1 MLIQFLLVA
10 LGVVLVTYGA
20 HYLVDGA
27 SALAKRFNVSDMIIG
42 LTVVSFGTSAPEL
55 AVSVLAAA
63 NGTAEVALGNVIG
76 SNIANICLILGLT
89 AVIQPL
95 RIRHNTIWK
104 DIPFSFVGIIV
115 AMIMASDYL
124 LDGTPMAVI
133 SRADGLVL
141 ICFFVIYL
149 YYTFNIAR
157 REKIVPTD
165 EIHRR
170 PLWLAILF
178 ILGGLVA
185 LVFGGRFI
193 VDAAVELARGFGISE
208 AIIGLTLVSVGT
220 SIPELA
226 TSVVAAMRGRGDMAM
241 GNVVGS
247 NIFNIF
253 LILGVSATVAPLPV
267 GNITMIDF
275 GVCML
280 ATILMFASGFVFK
293 QNIMYRPKG
302 WMLIALYVAYLT
314 WLTVQAM
321 TK

>member
-1 MLIQFLLVA
+1 MLLQFFFVV

-27 SALAKRFNVSDMIIG
+27 SALAKRFNVSDMVIG

-55 AVSVLAAA
+55 AVSALAAA

-76 SNIANICLILGLT
+76 SNTANICLILGLT

-115 AMIMASDYL
+115 AMIMASDLILDKTL
-124 LDGTPMAVI
+124 LAVI

-141 ICFFVIYL
+141 LCFFVIYL
-149 YYTFNIAR
+149 YYTVNIAR
-157 REKIVPTD
+157 REKVVAT
-165 EIHRR
+165 EEVHRR

-185 LVFGGRFI
+185 LVYGGRFI
-193 VDAAVELARGFGISE
+193 VDAAVEIARGFGVSE
-208 AIIGLTLVSVGT
+208 AVIGLTLVSVGT

-253 LILGVSATVAPLPV
+253 FILGVSATVAPLPV
-267 GNITMIDF
+267 GNITMVDF
-275 GVCML
+275 GTCML
-280 ATILMFASGFVFK
+280 ATVLMFASGLVFK

-302 WMLIALYVAYLT
+302 WVLLALYVAYLI
-314 WLTVQAM
+314 WLTVG
-321 TK
+321 TL